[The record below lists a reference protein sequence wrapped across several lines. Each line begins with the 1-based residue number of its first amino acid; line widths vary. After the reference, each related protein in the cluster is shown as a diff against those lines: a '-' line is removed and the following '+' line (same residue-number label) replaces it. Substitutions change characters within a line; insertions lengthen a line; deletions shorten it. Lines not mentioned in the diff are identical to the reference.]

1 MTFAISLAFCVF
13 ALLTSRSQ
21 TRGKSS
27 VSPPA
32 LALTALPHHPDS
44 SEPSHPTAAPWDDA
58 SQTAAPHITSTI
70 SAWTDGTVHSGT
82 APMLTSSSGALA
94 SSDVPAATTAPAPTD
109 RSTPGETIFSVPTD
123 SGNSTH
129 LQHHPTVSEVPLTK
143 DPTSI
148 APSRPAPTALSTSGL
163 LTTVTAAQLAAV
175 GHHVAPATGGG
186 PAGPTRQEAPSEL
199 NVGDEDPSGRRLR
212 PTSPLDPLLAGL
224 LSVFIVTTAF
234 IFIVLFLKF
243 RQRTNHPEFH
253 RLQDLPMDDL
263 MEDTPL
269 SRYTY

>member
-1 MTFAISLAFCVF
+1 MFKTSLLKKV
-13 ALLTSRSQ
+13 
-21 TRGKSS
+21 SS
-27 VSPPA
+27 CYK
-32 LALTALPHHPDS
+32 LKLKQLHPF
-44 SEPSHPTAAPWDDA
+44 T
-58 SQTAAPHITSTI
+58 
-70 SAWTDGTVHSGT
+70 
-82 APMLTSSSGALA
+82 
-94 SSDVPAATTAPAPTD
+94 
-109 RSTPGETIFSVPTD
+109 GETIFSAPTD

-199 NVGDEDPSGRRLR
+199 NIGDEGEVLDSCCFKPSQLDFSSLNLQFLCFPPDPSGRRLR

-234 IFIVLFLKF
+234 IFIVLFLRF

-253 RLQDLPMDDL
+253 RLQDLPMVRWPPHPFSQSVSHSVRVVC
-263 MEDTPL
+263 M
-269 SRYTY
+269 